1 MMMTD
6 KTGGASFSRAN
17 NANLQDMILGTDTG
31 TNTIAIVTKKKPIV
45 PENGLESARIKKMFN
60 DVDSDVHFYQK
71 MSDVYKAA
79 AIAFKENMAAE
90 MKAKEQRQ
98 VKDIEAGLVVENID
112 QGGESVRG
120 SSRDNDSR
128 NPVDRNQDI
137 LVIESSM
144 VDLKVQNTAS
154 PKRHI
159 QSAAT
164 LKRAAK
170 SSQIMRGRGRD
181 ITSVKVSPR
190 GSNASTFDPSKLAIT
205 P

>member
-1 MMMTD
+1 MTD

-17 NANLQDMILGTDTG
+17 NQLQDMILGTDTG
-31 TNTIAIVTKKKPIV
+31 TNTIAIVSKKKPIV
-45 PENGLESARIKKMFN
+45 PEGGLESARIKKMFN

-71 MSDVYKAA
+71 MSDVYKGA

-90 MKAKEQRQ
+90 RKAKEQRQ
-98 VKDIEAGLVVENID
+98 ARDIEAGLVENID

-120 SSRDNDSR
+120 SSRGNDSR
-128 NPVDRNQDI
+128 NLVDQKQDI

-144 VDLKVQNTAS
+144 VDLKVQNAAS

-159 QSAAT
+159 QSAAN

>member
-1 MMMTD
+1 M
-6 KTGGASFSRAN
+6 
-17 NANLQDMILGTDTG
+17 
-31 TNTIAIVTKKKPIV
+31 
-45 PENGLESARIKKMFN
+45 
-60 DVDSDVHFYQK
+60 
-71 MSDVYKAA
+71 
-79 AIAFKENMAAE
+79 
-90 MKAKEQRQ
+90 
-98 VKDIEAGLVVENID
+98 KDIEAGLEVENID

-128 NPVDRNQDI
+128 NPVDQNQDI

-144 VDLKVQNTAS
+144 VDLKVQSNAS

-159 QSAAT
+159 QSAAN

-190 GSNASTFDPSKLAIT
+190 GSNASNFDPS
-205 P
+205 